1 HIEFSL
7 ASLLVFFRGKRGTE
21 VIALQDEADF
31 LEFYRNV
38 WNRYEAGTA
47 TVRDVVT
54 EFLGMEDHWEM
65 NLNEIPNLT
74 DELTAIVEDI
84 LSDGMET
91 ALKKVC

>member
-1 HIEFSL
+1 M
-7 ASLLVFFRGKRGTE
+7 
-21 VIALQDEADF
+21 
-31 LEFYRNV
+31 
-38 WNRYEAGTA
+38 
-47 TVRDVVT
+47 T

-91 ALKKVC
+91 TLKKVC